1 MTSIAMLGSGIMAS
15 ALTVPLADN
24 GHDIRLV
31 GTHLDRKIISSVQA
45 SGVHPGLQLPLPA
58 AVRAFQLEDAE
69 EAFDGAEVVLSGVNS
84 FGVRWAGQ
92 QLARLLRPG
101 QLVIAIAKGMEA
113 AENGDLRTLP
123 EVLAGEVPDEL
134 RGQVSWAAIGGPSI
148 AGEVAVR
155 RHTCVVFAG
164 DDQAVLDRLAG
175 LFRTDVYHVW
185 TSTDFVGVEVCA
197 AMKNCY
203 ALSVGF
209 GEGVLQRLG
218 DTDGLYRNHNYE
230 AALFGQGAAEIG
242 QMLRLLGGRPET
254 GYGLAGVGDM
264 YVTSAGGRNIRVG
277 RLIGT
282 GMTFSEADEKLGHI
296 TLEGAAA
303 IRVIGSALPQ
313 LTERGLVQPSEL
325 PLLRALYEVIGKDK
339 PLAVPWSSLF
349 GGEPGEAPATSRAE
363 QAGVD
368 ERAASLAHEPD

>member
-31 GTHLDRKIISSVQA
+31 GTHLDREIISSVQA
-45 SGVHPGLQLPLPA
+45 SGVHPGLQLQLPS

-175 LFRTDVYHVW
+175 LFRTDAYHVW

-254 GYGLAGVGDM
+254 AYGLAGVGDM

-282 GMTFSEADEKLGHI
+282 GMTFSEADAKLGHI

-325 PLLRALYEVIGKDK
+325 PLLRALYEVIGKDQ
-339 PLAVPWSSLF
+339 PLAVPWSALF
-349 GGEPGEAPATSRAE
+349 GGEPGEAPVTGRAE
-363 QAGVD
+363 QAGSD
-368 ERAASLAHEPD
+368 EQAAALAREPD

>member
-1 MTSIAMLGSGIMAS
+1 MTRIAMLGAGIMAS
-15 ALTVPLADN
+15 ALTVPLTDN
-24 GHDIRLV
+24 GHEIRLV
-31 GTHLDRKIISSVQA
+31 GTHLDREAVDSVRKT
-45 SGVHPGLQLPLPA
+45 GVHPGLALKLPD
-58 AVRAFQLEDAE
+58 AVRAYPLEEAE

-101 QLVIAIAKGMEA
+101 QPVIAIAKGMEA

-134 RGQVSWAAIGGPSI
+134 RGQISWSAIGGPSI

-175 LFRTDVYHVW
+175 LFRTDAYHVW
-185 TSTDFVGVEVCA
+185 TSTDLVGVEVCA

-209 GEGVLQRLG
+209 GEGVLEALR
-218 DTDGLYRNHNYE
+218 DTDGPYRNHNYE

-254 GYGLAGVGDM
+254 AYGLAGVGDM

-277 RLIGT
+277 RLIGA

-313 LTERGLVQPSEL
+313 LTERGLVQPSEF
-325 PLLRALYEVIGKDK
+325 PLMRALYEVIGKDQ
-339 PLAVPWSSLF
+339 PLDIPWNAMF
-349 GGEPGEAPATSRAE
+349 GGAPA
-363 QAGVD
+363 
-368 ERAASLAHEPD
+368 